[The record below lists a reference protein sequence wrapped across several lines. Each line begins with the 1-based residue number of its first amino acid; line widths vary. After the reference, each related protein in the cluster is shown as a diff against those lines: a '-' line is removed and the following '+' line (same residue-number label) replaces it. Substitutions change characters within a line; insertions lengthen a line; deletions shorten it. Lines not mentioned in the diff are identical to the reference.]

1 MVLAIWVSHAS
12 RLHQT
17 NGPKHKIWK
26 AQHTIIGEIKYWSMS
41 FFRVCVCF
49 CVVLA
54 HFFLFRHVFEAIWY
68 RARTHYTRLLAY
80 CFFWIYHVISTIAAM
95 FRMTSTSKHFRLHS
109 QIHTD
114 IKTKDNTRE
123 NRKEKRGNQKKKKHN
138 TNLVRNDL
146 CNLTVF
152 SCTDCFL
159 FFFFFISCR

>member
-80 CFFWIYHVISTIAAM
+80 CFFWIFHVISTIAAM

-109 QIHTD
+109 HNHTD

-123 NRKEKRGNQKKKKHN
+123 NRKEKRSNQKKKKTQHKSSSKRP
-138 TNLVRNDL
+138 V
-146 CNLTVF
+146 
-152 SCTDCFL
+152 
-159 FFFFFISCR
+159 